1 MSTIASQ
8 QSTHAPGEESKV
20 SYFQMLKETGAD
32 WVEDKAP
39 KLAASLAT
47 YAMLSLAPL
56 LVIITKIIGI
66 RYRDESE
73 WKVTQSVQQ
82 MLPGIKP
89 EMLTDMIREAGK
101 HGSGTIATW
110 LSIIMAAYGATGVF
124 AELQDSM
131 NTIWEVKPK
140 PLGIWGWIRTRFLS
154 FATVLGIAFL
164 LMISTVGSAIIT
176 AAGGRFVENP
186 VMAAIIAHV
195 LSLGVM
201 TLLFA
206 MIFRLLP
213 DAKVEWRDVWLGAA
227 LTAVLFEIG
236 KVALA
241 FYIKGSATQVF
252 GAAGSFAAILLW
264 IYYSSQILFFGAEFT
279 QVYARH
285 QGRGIQPS
293 EHAVKVTEDERAQQG
308 MASPERIEAKAQEQ
322 GKGGSGSGTGTGS
335 KPAAPRPVAN
345 PPSRP
350 PGPPLPVPVG
360 YAREADVL
368 AKERAKEYSFGAAG
382 AAVAALAAGLAT
394 WYFATDRSKPTRKQA
409 AAVSLQER
417 LNAVEAKVGRVSRLK
432 EYLEQM
438 DVKERI
444 DQVEHEIR
452 RAGRNVRAKE
462 TGRPLWAVRLGDL
475 IGGRWSNL

>member
-1 MSTIASQ
+1 MSTTAAQGSA
-8 QSTHAPGEESKV
+8 HAPGEQSKV
-20 SYFQMLKETGAD
+20 SYFQILKETGAD

-56 LVIITKIIGI
+56 LVIITKIVGI
-66 RYRDESE
+66 RYRGESE
-73 WKVTQSVQQ
+73 TKVSGMVQQ
-82 MLPGIKP
+82 MLPGIDTDT
-89 EMLTDMIREAGK
+89 LTQMIKKAGE
-101 HGSGTIATW
+101 HGTGTIATT

-164 LMISTVGSAIIT
+164 LMVSTVGSAIIT

-186 VMAAIIAHV
+186 VVAAIIAHA

-213 DAKVEWRDVWLGAA
+213 DAKVEWRAVWLGAA
-227 LTAVLFEIG
+227 LTAVLFEVG
-236 KVALA
+236 KLALA

-264 IYYSSQILFFGAEFT
+264 IYYSAQILFLGAEFT

-285 QGRGIQPS
+285 QGRGIEPS
-293 EHAVKVTEDERAQQG
+293 EHAVKVTEDDRAQQG

-322 GKGGSGSGTGTGS
+322 GKGGGSSAGQ
-335 KPAAPRPVAN
+335 PAAPRPVAN
-345 PPSRP
+345 PPGRP
-350 PGPPLPVPVG
+350 FGPPLPVPVG
-360 YAREADVL
+360 YVREADVH
-368 AKERAKEYSFGAAG
+368 ARHQAKEYSFGAAG
-382 AAVAALAAGLAT
+382 AAVGALAAGLAT
-394 WYFATDRSKPTRKQA
+394 WYFATDKSRPTRKQA
-409 AAVSLQER
+409 AAVNLQER

-444 DQVEHEIR
+444 DQVEHEVR
-452 RAGRNVRAKE
+452 RAGRHVRAKE

>member
-1 MSTIASQ
+1 MSTAAAERSA
-8 QSTHAPGEESKV
+8 HAPGDENKV

-56 LVIITKIIGI
+56 LVILTKVIGI
-66 RYRDESE
+66 RYRGQSTEE
-73 WKVTQSVQQ
+73 VTQKVSGMVQQ
-82 MLPGIKP
+82 MMPGIEPK
-89 EMLTDMIREAGK
+89 MLAQMIQKAGE

-164 LMISTVGSAIIT
+164 LMVSTVGSTIIT

-186 VMAAIIAHV
+186 AVAAVISHV

-285 QGRGIQPS
+285 QGRGIEPD

-308 MASPERIEAKAQEQ
+308 MATPERIEAKAQEQ
-322 GKGGSGSGTGTGS
+322 GKGGAGPG
-335 KPAAPRPVAN
+335 KAPAAPRPVAN
-345 PPSRP
+345 PPGRP
-350 PGPPLPVPVG
+350 FGPPLPVPVG
-360 YAREADVL
+360 YAREADLV
-368 AKERAKEYSFGAAG
+368 AKHQAKEYSFGAAG
-382 AAVAALAAGLAT
+382 AAIGAVAAGLAT
-394 WYFATDRSKPTRKQA
+394 WYFATDKSKPTRRQA
-409 AAVSLQER
+409 AAVQLQAR
-417 LNAVEAKVGRVSRLK
+417 LDAVEAKVGRVSRLK

-444 DQVEHEIR
+444 DKVEHEIQ
-452 RAGRNVRAKE
+452 RAGRHVRAKE
-462 TGRPLWAVRLGDL
+462 TGRPVWAVRLGDL